1 MSRSDALEIQLLRS
15 SVDALEADH
24 QRCADCRR
32 TPLTGER
39 VYLYADG
46 RTACELCRTSRRDE
60 PLGSEPVRGGTGH
73 LVRVHARAA

>member
-1 MSRSDALEIQLLRS
+1 MPRSDALEIQLLRS

-39 VYLYADG
+39 VYLYGDG
-46 RTACELCRTSRRDE
+46 HRACELCRTARHEE
-60 PLGSEPVRGGTGH
+60 PAASEPVRGGTGH
-73 LVRVHARAA
+73 LVRVNARAA